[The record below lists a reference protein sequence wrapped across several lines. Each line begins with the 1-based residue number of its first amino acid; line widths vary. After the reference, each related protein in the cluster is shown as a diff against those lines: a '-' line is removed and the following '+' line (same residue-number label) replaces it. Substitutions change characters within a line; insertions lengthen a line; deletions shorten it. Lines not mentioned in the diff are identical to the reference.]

1 MKIRFKILLFCLSSL
16 LFIGCDR
23 ITKNIAKDHLMFHA
37 PISYLHNT
45 VVLEYVE
52 NTGAA
57 LSLGD
62 QLSKPLSFWLLSI
75 LPLIFLIAL
84 FVYAIVKIRELGKLK
99 LFAFSLIF
107 AGGLGNIID
116 RLLFDRHVTDFMN
129 VGIGSLRTGIF
140 NVADMCVTAGVIVLL
155 FSAYKKDTVTPSID
169 TDTPT
174 PVNNYPPVE

>member
-1 MKIRFKILLFCLSSL
+1 MKNKSKIQLFYLSSL

-23 ITKNIAKDHLMFHA
+23 VTKDLAKEHLMNHDA
-37 PISYLHNT
+37 ITYLHNT

-62 QLSKPLSFWLLSI
+62 SLPKAVSFWLLSI
-75 LPLIFLIAL
+75 LPLVFLVIL
-84 FVYAIVKIRELGKLK
+84 FIYAIRKVDVLNNWK

-116 RLLFDRHVTDFMN
+116 RIAFDRHVTDF
-129 VGIGSLRTGIF
+129 
-140 NVADMCVTAGVIVLL
+140 
-155 FSAYKKDTVTPSID
+155 
-169 TDTPT
+169 
-174 PVNNYPPVE
+174 

>member
-1 MKIRFKILLFCLSSL
+1 MSSL

-23 ITKNIAKDHLMFHA
+23 VTKDLAKEHLMNHE
-37 PISYLHNT
+37 PVTYLHNS

-62 QLSKPLSFWLLSI
+62 NLPKAVSFWLLSM
-75 LPLIFLIAL
+75 LPLLFLVIL
-84 FVYAIVKIRELGKLK
+84 FIYAIRKVEVLNNWKL
-99 LFAFSLIF
+99 LAFSLIF

-116 RLLFDRHVTDFMN
+116 RIAFDRHVTDFMN

-155 FSAYKKDTVTPSID
+155 FAYWSESRRKRPSLI
-169 TDTPT
+169 
-174 PVNNYPPVE
+174 

>member
-1 MKIRFKILLFCLSSL
+1 MKVKLKVILFCVSSL

-23 ITKNIAKDHLMFHA
+23 ITKDIAKHDLMFHA

-62 QLSKPLSFWLLSI
+62 SLSKSLSFWLLSMV
-75 LPLIFLIAL
+75 PLLLLLVL
-84 FVYAIVKIRELGKLK
+84 FVYTMLKIKVLTPVKLM
-99 LFAFSLIF
+99 AFSLIF

-140 NVADMCVTAGVIVLL
+140 NVADMCVTAGVIMLL
-155 FSAYKKDTVTPSID
+155 FSSWERNKTNQAAETGSL
-169 TDTPT
+169 
-174 PVNNYPPVE
+174 

>member
-1 MKIRFKILLFCLSSL
+1 MKNRWRILLFCLLSL

-23 ITKNIAKDHLMFHA
+23 VTKDLAKEHLMNHE
-37 PISYLHNT
+37 PITYLHNT

-62 QLSKPLSFWLLSI
+62 SLPKPVSFWLLSV
-75 LPLIFLIAL
+75 LPLVFLVFL
-84 FVYAIVKIRELGKLK
+84 FVYAVRKADTLSDPKL
-99 LFAFSLIF
+99 LAFSMIF

-116 RLLFDRHVTDFMN
+116 RIAFDRHVTDFMN

-155 FSAYKKDTVTPSID
+155 FAYWERKPKEE
-169 TDTPT
+169 
-174 PVNNYPPVE
+174 VEPESQL